1 VLKSFSGKLIF
12 PVAGRRTDR
21 ALKDENID
29 APEALPE
36 LVDTSDDEDDAASLA
51 YEESAKAEFSY
62 YPAPPRGITSRNDG
76 DTCEGGVPGARKRH
90 TGRRK
95 RTLRGWGGSLNI

>member
-51 YEESAKAEFSY
+51 YEESAKAEFHTTPLP
-62 YPAPPRGITSRNDG
+62 PAGSPAETTVTPAKAESPVPGKDTRGEGNEHF
-76 DTCEGGVPGARKRH
+76 EGGEAV
-90 TGRRK
+90 
-95 RTLRGWGGSLNI
+95 